1 MGKKKQKNKDINPLL
16 TKGIKLR
23 NVVEVIIS
31 RFNISVNVFDE
42 NNESLGEYTKNNL
55 YYVNDLNSYD
65 DCKIVSMNIDWA
77 NKAINVFIDTKI
89 KIEYSEYEGIS
100 DIEFYT
106 KSAIIDFL
114 YGNNEKIIW
123 KVIVY
128 SKEIREYDYTS
139 KDSGQYFM
147 SLNIDFDRKA
157 VILED
162 ESAI

>member
-1 MGKKKQKNKDINPLL
+1 MEIKNLAPL
-16 TKGIKLR
+16 GAFFYVHN
-23 NVVEVIIS
+23 NV
-31 RFNISVNVFDE
+31 NI
-42 NNESLGEYTKNNL
+42 GEYTKNNL

-77 NKAINVFIDTKI
+77 NKAVNVFVDTKI
-89 KIEYSEYEGIS
+89 KIGYFEYES
-100 DIEFYT
+100 MSNIEFYT

-114 YGNNEKIIW
+114 YDNNEKIIW

-128 SKEIREYDYTS
+128 SKEIQEYDYTS
-139 KDSGQYFM
+139 KDSGQYFI